1 MIMSKPGALKKSTF
15 SILNNVACMALGFLW
30 LLPFGWIL
38 STSMRPRSEA
48 FRLPPAFWP
57 ETLDFTNYA
66 QVLKQIPVF
75 TFMYNSFVIAVFT
88 VVIMLLITSMA
99 AYVLSRIDFAGK
111 KLAMPLLLAGMMI
124 PQSSTLVPL
133 FYTMRDLGLINS
145 RWTVI
150 LLGIYYPVGLLLIH
164 QFMMTIPRSYDEAA
178 YIDGAGR
185 VRIFLW
191 LMLPM
196 SRSTLLVAGLLCFI
210 LSWNNFLVPL
220 IFLSRVEDY
229 TITLGVQFL
238 KNSFTMDIS
247 VILAGVILTLIPP
260 ALIYSVCQKYLMQGI
275 ITTGLKS

>member
-1 MIMSKPGALKKSTF
+1 MTTNRAGALKRRGLGA
-15 SILNNVACMALGFLW
+15 LNGLGCLALGLLW

-48 FRLPPAFWP
+48 FRVPPAFLP
-57 ETLDFTNYA
+57 ERLDFSNYA
-66 QVLKQIPVF
+66 QVLRQIPVF
-75 TFMYNSFVIAVFT
+75 RFMLNSFVIAIAT
-88 VVIMLLITSMA
+88 VLLMLLFTAMA
-99 AYVLSRIDFAGK
+99 AYALARIDFPFK

-133 FYTMRDLGLINS
+133 FYTMRDLGLMNS
-145 RWTVI
+145 RWSVI

-164 QFMMTIPRSYDEAA
+164 QFMATIPKSYDEAA

-185 VRIFLW
+185 VRIFFL

-196 SRSTLLVAGLLCFI
+196 SRSTLLVAGLMCFI

-238 KNSFTMDIS
+238 RSSYTKDIS
-247 VILAGVILTLIPP
+247 VILAGVMLTLIPP
-260 ALIYSVCQKYLMQGI
+260 ALIYCFCQKYLMQGI
-275 ITTGLKS
+275 ITTGLKA